1 MKLVIRIVASAIALA
16 VVTAPLGAQRR
27 EVVVRLYAGGADHL
41 ADLSS
46 RPPDASFTPG
56 YNIGASVGR
65 QLTDLLAVRGD
76 LMFTRNSAWGAASF
90 RGAQVNRFYYGV
102 QLEARRAPGHSWA
115 PFGFVGLGAVSVD
128 QIGLDQF
135 DPFTKAAITLGG
147 GLGYAIP
154 RSRLEAFGEVKGIT
168 YKWDRAG
175 FDRQMFDVT
184 YSLGVSYRPPVQ
196 LPF

>member
-1 MKLVIRIVASAIALA
+1 MKLAIRIVVSALA
-16 VVTAPLGAQRR
+16 LAAAPLGAQRR

-46 RPPDASFTPG
+46 GNASFTPG
-56 YNIGASVGR
+56 YNVGANVG
-65 QLTDLLAVRGD
+65 QPLSDLLTVRAD

-90 RGAQVNRFYYGV
+90 GGAQVNRFYYGV
-102 QLEARRAPGHSWA
+102 QLEARRTWGPRLV
-115 PFGFVGLGAVSVD
+115 PFAFVGVGAVSVD
-128 QIGLDQF
+128 QLGPDRF
-135 DPFTKAAITLGG
+135 DPFTKAAFTLGG

-154 RSRLEAFGEVKGIT
+154 GSRMEVFGEVKGIT

-175 FDRQMFDVT
+175 FNHTMFDVT
-184 YSLGVSYRPPVQ
+184 YSLGLSYRPPVR